1 MVNAAALLQQSATS
15 PSCKSSG
22 SRRTKRLAAPHAERA
37 VARLSG
43 TEKVAIALRRG
54 NSLSKGFCA
63 AAHPSTIEEHTKL
76 GDAARAQS
84 INRDTSDDF
93 LQEETEHKRSHRAKT
108 ALNIVFVTSEVA
120 PWSKTGGLGDVCGSL
135 PPALAA
141 RGHRVMVVAPQYQQ
155 YPEPSS
161 TGVSADIL
169 GTTVGFSHY
178 SSKGVDWVFVE
189 HDSYDRP
196 GGLYGDESG
205 VYGDN
210 QFRFA
215 LLNVAALE
223 APLIL
228 KLDEGL
234 FGDDCIFIANDW
246 HGALVPVYMA
256 AKYRPH
262 GVYQQARS
270 ILAVHNLR
278 HQGVYPPG
286 TFSMLQLPKE
296 WYNAL
301 EWQYPP
307 HQRQGSYE
315 EEGRCVNT
323 MKAGISC
330 ADRVVTVSPGYA
342 WEIQTPEGG
351 WGMEGM
357 LTSRSY
363 ALNGVLNG
371 VDLVEWDPD
380 NDPHIY
386 QNFNESNFAEGKKVN
401 KAGLQKEMGLPERP
415 EVPIIGFIG
424 RLDYQKGADLV
435 LGAAHWLLNQ
445 DVQIICLGTGDKHL
459 EAGMRWLESAY
470 PDKARGWVG
479 FNVPM
484 SHKITA
490 ACDLLL
496 MPSRFE
502 PCGLNQLYAMRYGT
516 VPVAHATGGL
526 RDTVLPFN
534 PWEVTGTGW
543 TFSPCTVDAFTA
555 TLGQALDTY
564 RNHTDSF
571 TDLQSRGMVRDSSWD
586 KAAQEYEQ
594 IFEWA
599 KVDAPYCQ

>member
-1 MVNAAALLQQSATS
+1 MANAAALLQQPATS

-22 SRRTKRLAAPHAERA
+22 SRRVKRLAAPHAERA
-37 VARLSG
+37 VARLSN
-43 TEKVAIALRRG
+43 TETVAISFRRG

-93 LQEETEHKRSHRAKT
+93 LQEETEHKRSHKAKT
-108 ALNIVFVTSEVA
+108 AFNIVFVTSEVA

-178 SSKGVDWVFVE
+178 SSKGVDW
-189 HDSYDRP
+189 
-196 GGLYGDESG
+196 
-205 VYGDN
+205 
-210 QFRFA
+210 FRFA

-223 APLIL
+223 APLVL

-246 HGALVPVYMA
+246 HGALVPVYLA

-262 GVYQQARS
+262 GVYHQARS

-571 TDLQSRGMVRDSSWD
+571 RDLQSRGMVRDSSWD

>member
-1 MVNAAALLQQSATS
+1 MVNAAALLQQSATAA
-15 PSCKSSG
+15 SCRSSG
-22 SRRTKRLAAPHAERA
+22 SRRLKRLAAPHAERA
-37 VARLSG
+37 GARLGG
-43 TEKVAIALRRG
+43 TETVALSFRRG

-93 LQEETEHKRSHRAKT
+93 LQEETEQKRSHRAKT
-108 ALNIVFVTSEVA
+108 AFNIVFVTSEVA

-189 HDSYDRP
+189 HSSYDRP

-246 HGALVPVYMA
+246 HGALVPVYLA

-564 RNHTDSF
+564 RNHTESF
-571 TDLQSRGMVRDSSWD
+571 RDLQSRGMVRDSSWD

>member
-1 MVNAAALLQQSATS
+1 MANAAALLQQPATS

-22 SRRTKRLAAPHAERA
+22 SRRVKRLAAPHAERA
-37 VARLSG
+37 VARLSN
-43 TEKVAIALRRG
+43 TETVAISFRRG

-93 LQEETEHKRSHRAKT
+93 LQEETEHKRSHKAKT
-108 ALNIVFVTSEVA
+108 AFNIVFVTSE
-120 PWSKTGGLGDVCGSL
+120 
-135 PPALAA
+135 
-141 RGHRVMVVAPQYQQ
+141 
-155 YPEPSS
+155 
-161 TGVSADIL
+161 VSADIL

-189 HDSYDRP
+189 HGSYDRP

-205 VYGDN
+205 
-210 QFRFA
+210 
-215 LLNVAALE
+215 
-223 APLIL
+223 
-228 KLDEGL
+228 
-234 FGDDCIFIANDW
+234 
-246 HGALVPVYMA
+246 
-256 AKYRPH
+256 
-262 GVYQQARS
+262 
-270 ILAVHNLR
+270 
-278 HQGVYPPG
+278 GVYPPG

-571 TDLQSRGMVRDSSWD
+571 RDLQSRGMVRDSSWD